1 MCKGRQVA
9 KSRSS
14 RRASVQG
21 VWRKQRSITVIIC
34 WRSRLGP
41 GGSVSWAALLA
52 SS

>member
-41 GGSVSWAALLA
+41 GGSVLWAALLA